1 MSMNLMAQ
9 AMSIKVGNPL
19 RKLVLIKMADNAN
32 DKGECW
38 PSYQHIADHC
48 ECSKSAVKAHI
59 TALIKMGL
67 LSKENRLGV
76 NNGKGNTSNI
86 YMLTLDNPVSPE
98 SIAPK
103 ASKNTGV
110 SGESTGEASENT
122 APVSPAGTPCGT
134 TWHQNQ
140 SLEPK
145 DKNPSCQVAAQPDE
159 SELSPVEKFLAV
171 HPEAYTWN
179 LKKRHWGSKDDV
191 VCAQWIWKRIVE
203 MYEKAAECDGEIC
216 LPKEPNWNS
225 WANEIRLM
233 CVQDGHTHKQIC
245 QLFGRANRDKFWCKN
260 VLSPSKLREKWDEL
274 VIKLAPAVAVGNS
287 GGDWNTAEAWENT
300 L

>member
-1 MSMNLMAQ
+1 MNLMAQ

-86 YMLTLDNPVSPE
+86 YMLTLHNPVSPE
-98 SIAPK
+98 STAPV

-110 SGESTGEASENT
+110 SGESIGESSESI

-145 DKNPSCQVAAQPDE
+145 DKNPSCQVAAQPD
-159 SELSPVEKFLAV
+159 LSPDDIFLSR
-171 HPEAYTWN
+171 HPEAVVFSA
-179 LKKRHWGSKDDV
+179 KKKIWGSAEDLK
-191 VCAQWIWKRIVE
+191 CAEWIRSRIVKL
-203 MYEKAAECDGEIC
+203 YEQAAETDGEVAR
-216 LPKEPNWNS
+216 PKEPNWAD

-233 CVQDGHTHKQIC
+233 STQDGHTHKQIC
-245 QLFGRANRDKFWCKN
+245 ELFAKANRDPFWCKN
-260 VLSPSKLREKWDEL
+260 ILSPSKLREKWDDL
-274 VIKLAPAVAVGNS
+274 TLKLSTSPAAT
-287 GGDWNTAEAWENT
+287 GGHWNTAEAWENT

>member
-98 SIAPK
+98 SIAPR
-103 ASKNTGV
+103 ASKNTGGA
-110 SGESTGEASENT
+110 GESIGGPSENT

-145 DKNPSCQVAAQPDE
+145 DKNPSCPVAPQPDE
-159 SELSPVEKFLAV
+159 SDDERFLSR
-171 HPEAYTWN
+171 HPEAVVFSA
-179 LKKRHWGSKDDV
+179 KKKIWGSAEDLK
-191 VCAQWIWKRIVE
+191 CAEWIRYRIVKL
-203 MYEKAAECDGEIC
+203 YEQAAESDGEVAR
-216 LPKEPNWNS
+216 PKEPNWTD

-233 CVQDGHTHKQIC
+233 STQDGHTHKQIC
-245 QLFGRANRDKFWCKN
+245 ELFAKANRDPFWCKN
-260 VLSPSKLREKWDEL
+260 ILSPSKLREKWDDL
-274 VIKLAPAVAVGNS
+274 TLKLSASPAAT
-287 GGDWNTAEAWENT
+287 GGHWNTAEAWENT